1 MPNFK
6 NVSNEV
12 FWLDVA
18 DVEVW
23 KKPEWVEI
31 TEAEAQAMQPKPSA
45 SQLRRAEIAQRL
57 AQIDTASVRP
67 ARAIA
72 LEIAQ
77 GGAPDAGDLERLATL
92 EAEADALRAEL
103 AGLQA

>member
-6 NVSNEV
+6 NGGDEV

-18 DVEVW
+18 DVEAW
-23 KKPEWVEI
+23 RKPDWVEI
-31 TEAEAQAMQPKPSA
+31 TDAEAQALQPKPSA
-45 SQLRRAEIAQRL
+45 NQLRRAEIAQRL
-57 AQIDTASVRP
+57 AQIDTLSMRP
-67 ARAIA
+67 ARAVA

-103 AGLQA
+103 VGLQA